1 MRYRTGEA
9 SCSLVFVSGTTQS
22 LPSSHPKLTGKMKLL
37 VIYNRIGR
45 FDVGAVA
52 DTRSTAPRQRHS
64 ETVVDNTQSE
74 MHDNNKTRIR

>member
-1 MRYRTGEA
+1 
-9 SCSLVFVSGTTQS
+9 
-22 LPSSHPKLTGKMKLL
+22 MKLL